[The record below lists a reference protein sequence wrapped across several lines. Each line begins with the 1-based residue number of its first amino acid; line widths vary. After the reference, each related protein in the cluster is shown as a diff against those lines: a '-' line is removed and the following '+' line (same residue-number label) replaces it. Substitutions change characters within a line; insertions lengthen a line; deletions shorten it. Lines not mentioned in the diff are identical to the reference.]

1 MRVHIIP
8 LGFTP
13 AVFTNSQGPL
23 MKSGADK
30 IIAIHTKESDPDSKE
45 KVEKTYNEVKK
56 KLAGVDIE
64 RIDYDKMT
72 FADFV
77 GSFVK
82 LYERFGNSDSIFVH
96 IGGGQRHIGIA
107 LIYASFFTSKNVIM
121 IPVLEYGSNPADYE
135 YEIVHPIKPV
145 ELTTAQKKILKL
157 VMEKSG
163 QTLREISLREN
174 SEKPESVSPTILRH
188 LRNLVVHK
196 LVLFDGE
203 TKSYEAAELAG
214 FFTH

>member
-13 AVFTNSQGPL
+13 EVFTNSQGPL
-23 MKSGADK
+23 MKNGADK
-30 IIAIHTKESDPDSKE
+30 IIAVHTKETDKQSRE
-45 KVEKTYNEVKK
+45 KNEQTFNEIKR
-56 KLAGVDIE
+56 KLVGVDIE

-72 FADFV
+72 FTEFV
-77 GSFVK
+77 QAFVK
-82 LYERFGNSDSIFVH
+82 LYDRFGNSDSIFVH

-135 YEIVHPIKPV
+135 YEIVHPIRPV
-145 ELTTAQKKILKL
+145 ELTGAQKKILKL
-157 VMEKSG
+157 VMEKPG

-188 LRNLVVHK
+188 LRNLVAHK
-196 LVLFDGE
+196 LVLFDE
-203 TKSYEAAELAG
+203 KNKSYEAAELAG